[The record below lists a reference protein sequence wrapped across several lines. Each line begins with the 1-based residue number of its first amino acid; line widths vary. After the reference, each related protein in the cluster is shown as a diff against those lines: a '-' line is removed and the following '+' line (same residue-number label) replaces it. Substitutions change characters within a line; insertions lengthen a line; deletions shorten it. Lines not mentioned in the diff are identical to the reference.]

1 MTRHS
6 LIWTATLVLLAL
18 SLAGNFFLLGYAAH
32 GLRQGGAGRVL
43 MTEIAGAYPPEVR
56 KEFRSILRENR
67 QRTFSALR
75 ELRVARANLAAAQD
89 ASPFD
94 EAAVKD
100 AMAAVRTATT
110 NLQATMQDYLLTA
123 LKNIKAKP
131 AAGS

>member
-1 MTRHS
+1 LTRRS
-6 LIWTATLVLLAL
+6 LIWTATLVLLGL

-32 GLRQGGAGRVL
+32 GLRPDGAGRVL
-43 MTEIAGAYPPEVR
+43 MTEIARAYPPEVR
-56 KEFRSILRENR
+56 KEFRSIRRANR
-67 QRTFSALR
+67 PRTMAALH
-75 ELRVARANLAAAQD
+75 ELRMARAKLAAAQQ

-100 AMAAVRTATT
+100 AMTAVRTATT
-110 NLQATMQDYLLTA
+110 NLQATMQEYLLTA